1 MKKDAWL
8 TKAKKLHQEAVGQQ
22 KAKNG
27 STKCTDSEAKTM
39 NELQHAIGSKHG
51 IHKVTYNEL
60 RKSLDEMFVWVKAG
74 QKDDL
79 LV

>member
-1 MKKDAWL
+1 MKKDVWL
-8 TKAKKLHQEAVGQQ
+8 AKAKKLHQEAANQQ

-27 STKCTDSEAKTM
+27 STKCTDAEAKTL

-51 IHKVTYNEL
+51 IHKVTYNEV
-60 RKSLDEMFVWVKAG
+60 RESLDEMFTWVKGG

-79 LV
+79 LT